1 MVFEKQVTEFKQR
14 HGINNDMGTI
24 TIGKVVALVIIVY
37 VIVALIPDTL
47 TQLNA
52 MNTTGNVVTDTLL
65 KALGVIIVLVI
76 FAGIAKEAE

>member
-1 MVFEKQVTEFKQR
+1 MVLEKLQKFK
-14 HGINNDMGTI
+14 NDVASI
-24 TIGKVVALVIIVY
+24 TIGKVIALVIIVY

-47 TQLNA
+47 QQLNA
-52 MNTTGNVVTDTLL
+52 MNSTGNPITDLLL